1 MINNLHTSTDILKK
15 MQLKSLL
22 KEAAVLYYYSHSKV
36 SPV

>member
-1 MINNLHTSTDILKK
+1 MINNLQTSTDILEK

-22 KEAAVLYYYSHSKV
+22 KEAAVLHYYSHAKV